1 MPTEHGPLAAWRAVA
16 TAAALALAAGTAGA
30 QSSPW
35 FVSGQ
40 VSHSSDD
47 NLLRLADDQR
57 EPLGQSRSDTV
68 NSLALIAGLDQ
79 AFGRQRLQSSLTLRD
94 NKFDR
99 NSRFDNQSYSGS
111 LSLEW
116 ATAGRVS
123 GELSASRAR
132 ALSTF
137 NADGIGVLT
146 QRNDETTESL
156 NAIVSVGLVTE
167 WSLELGAG
175 QRRVRNSLDLASVRA
190 RDLDQDNA
198 VVGLAWRPSAALET
212 TLSLR
217 ETRGRYP
224 TFRVIEGEVIDDPF
238 SQRGADLAVRWRP
251 AGSSQFEARIGNS
264 GTRFGRGGDRDF
276 DGLSASLAWGWRAS
290 GKLGLNTRLSRE
302 RGQDNYPTA
311 IRVPVGFFFIELPAL
326 QTDLRTSDT
335 LRTQADWAATAK
347 VAVTASLQFTRRDV
361 DSRLATEFDPALG
374 RQAQGV
380 DDTTIAALGLRWQPN
395 RWSLLGCDLRHEQ
408 RRADGRVTTGLE
420 ANSVNCYAQAT
431 IR

>member
-1 MPTEHGPLAAWRAVA
+1 MRPARLRAAVLG
-16 TAAALALAAGTAGA
+16 ALLLPALAAA

-40 VSHSSDD
+40 LSHTTDD

-57 EPLGQSRSDTV
+57 EPAGQSRSDTV
-68 NSLALIAGLDQ
+68 SSTALIAGLDQ
-79 AFGRQRLQSSLTLRD
+79 FFGRQRLQSSLTLRD
-94 NKFDR
+94 NKFDN

-111 LSLEW
+111 LNLEW
-116 ATAGRVS
+116 ATLGRLS
-123 GELSASRAR
+123 GELSASRSR

-146 QRNDETTESL
+146 QRNDETTENL
-156 NAIVSVGLVTE
+156 NAVVSVGLVTE

-175 QRRVRNSLDLASVRA
+175 QRRVRNSLDLPTVRA

-198 VVGLAWRPSAALET
+198 VVGLAWRP
-212 TLSLR
+212 
-217 ETRGRYP
+217 
-224 TFRVIEGEVIDDPF
+224 
-238 SQRGADLAVRWRP
+238 
-251 AGSSQFEARIGNS
+251 AGNSQFEARIGNAR
-264 GTRFGRGGDRDF
+264 TRYGRGGDRDF

-290 GKLGLNTRLSRE
+290 GKLGVNTRLSRDK
-302 RGQDNYPTA
+302 GQDNYPTL

-335 LRTQADWAATAK
+335 LRTQFDWAATAK
-347 VAVTASLQFTRRDV
+347 LAVTTSLQFTRRDV
-361 DSRLATEFDPALG
+361 TSRLATEFDPALG
-374 RQAQGV
+374 REAQGV

-395 RWSLLGCDLRHEQ
+395 RWSVLGCDLRHEQ

-420 ANSVNCYAQAT
+420 ANSVNCYVQAT